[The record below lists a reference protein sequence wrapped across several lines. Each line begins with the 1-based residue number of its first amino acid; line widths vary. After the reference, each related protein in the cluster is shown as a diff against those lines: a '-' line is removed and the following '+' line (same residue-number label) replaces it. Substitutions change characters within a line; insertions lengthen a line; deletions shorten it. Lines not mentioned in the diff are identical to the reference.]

1 MGYARS
7 AKVGFRVVSENVDE
21 IDRANEKMNR
31 LIRTSREANN
41 QMSHLGN
48 RMSIQGLDKFSNR
61 YDSLISKSSK
71 LSDRLSMDADKINQH
86 YKTLAN
92 SSREYAKQIS
102 RGFLTFQ
109 KNQETQSIGYLKKKP
124 LGLEP
129 TLNKLKMMLIALAL
143 VCNDSAPKVRP
154 HLII

>member
-48 RMSIQGLDKFSNR
+48 RMSIQGLNKFSNR

-102 RGFLTFQ
+102 RGFSGISKESINAINRLPKE
-109 KNQETQSIGYLKKKP
+109 KNL
-124 LGLEP
+124 
-129 TLNKLKMMLIALAL
+129 
-143 VCNDSAPKVRP
+143 
-154 HLII
+154 